1 MPNLTL
7 RFNNALNE
15 SMSIGDKTYYVPTS
29 TTAGFDVNSGNVAE
43 IGDITSINRSLNEI
57 IINTTLA
64 SGVIDTN
71 SFILFSKNNA
81 VSMSSILG
89 YFAEI
94 KLTNNSTEE
103 AELHQIGLDSFI
115 SSK

>member
-1 MPNLTL
+1 MPNLIL
-7 RFNNALNE
+7 RFNNTLNE
-15 SMSIGDKTYYVPTS
+15 SISIGDKTYYVPTS
-29 TTAGFDVNSGNVAE
+29 TTAGFDIGSSNVAE
-43 IGDITSINRSLNEI
+43 IGDITSIDRSLNKI
-57 IINTTLA
+57 TINTTLA
-64 SGVIDTN
+64 NGVIDTS

>member
-7 RFNNALNE
+7 RFNNKLNE
-15 SMSIGDKTYYVPTS
+15 SMTIGDKTYYVPTS
-29 TTAGFDVNSGNVAE
+29 TTAGFDINSGDVVE
-43 IGDITSINRSLNEI
+43 IGNITSMNRSLNEI
-57 IINTTLA
+57 VVNTTLA
-64 SGVIDTN
+64 SGVVDTN

-89 YFAEI
+89 YYAEV

>member
-7 RFNNALNE
+7 RFNNTLNE
-15 SMSIGDKTYYVPTS
+15 SISIGDKTYYVPTS
-29 TTAGFDVNSGNVAE
+29 TTAGFDVNSSSVAE
-43 IGDITSINRSLNEI
+43 IGDITNINRSLNEI
-57 IINTTLA
+57 TIDTTLA
-64 SGVIDTN
+64 DGIIDTN
-71 SFILFSKNNA
+71 TFILFSKNNA

-89 YFAEI
+89 YYAEV
-94 KLTNNSTEE
+94 KLTNNSVEE